1 MSGEIQM
8 PCAPCVLRIMSR
20 VPRCFAPIDRDFAWM
35 PFKQNW
41 KAQAN
46 PRIFVPSVT
55 IGEEHERGAIGQH

>member
-1 MSGEIQM
+1 MSKEIQIL
-8 PCAPCVLRIMSR
+8 CAPCVLRIMS
-20 VPRCFAPIDRDFAWM
+20 CFAPIDRDFAWM

-46 PRIFVPSVT
+46 PRIFIPSVT

>member
-1 MSGEIQM
+1 
-8 PCAPCVLRIMSR
+8 MSR